1 MLHPPKVNQALINVS
16 NRLGIQP
23 GTLDMLIEF
32 ESKWNPKAANPYSSA
47 KGLIQFIDKTARGLG
62 FASSQHLVNS
72 FPTVV
77 GQLRGPVYR
86 YLVKHKPFSTDQS
99 LFMAVFYPKAKT
111 WPLHKEFPQ
120 YVQKVNPG
128 IRTVNDYMQ
137 KVYKKLGLTKVSP
150 LLILLLGI
158 GVFYILK
165 NRKG

>member
-1 MLHPPKVNQALINVS
+1 MLLPPKVNQALIEVS
-16 NRLGIQP
+16 RKLGIEP
-23 GTLDMLIEF
+23 GTLDMLITF

-47 KGLIQFIDKTARGLG
+47 KGLIQFVNMTARDLG

-72 FPTVV
+72 YPTVI
-77 GQLRGPVYR
+77 GQLKGPVYK
-86 YLVKHKPFSTDQS
+86 YLAKHKPFRNDQS
-99 LFMAVFYPKAKT
+99 LFMAVFYPRAKN

-137 KVYKKLGLTKVSP
+137 KVYKKLGLTKFSP
-150 LLILLLGI
+150 LLILLGI